1 MHEYMDDFEPC
12 DWLTSEIESHQT
24 HQYMVKVD
32 QQPSIIKT
40 VLTIRSDEPDPI
52 ITKIFKKGTE
62 LPVKDLRGKIE
73 VMDTLEIIE
82 DEDLGTYIVEFT
94 NTSTYLQDYSFII
107 KQIAL
112 DKGALA
118 DQEAIGKVSHE

>member
-1 MHEYMDDFEPC
+1 M
-12 DWLTSEIESHQT
+12 
-24 HQYMVKVD
+24 
-32 QQPSIIKT
+32 
-40 VLTIRSDEPDPI
+40 LTIRSDEPDPI

-107 KQIAL
+107 K
-112 DKGALA
+112 
-118 DQEAIGKVSHE
+118 